1 VEACGLNVRSG
12 WPGWWCIRLLW
23 GLVIGGLDS
32 MDGWVGVVCMEA
44 NL

>member
-1 VEACGLNVRSG
+1 VHKIVMGAGNR
-12 WPGWWCIRLLW
+12 
-23 GLVIGGLDS
+23 GLDS